1 MALQAEVT
9 RELSGSPRLMLAFP
23 ECHGTLTGHLATPHD
38 NAGRRWLILHI
49 SPQSWE
55 RPDAGRRGADADCG
69 SVSGFLVE
77 NESAKVNG
85 DLLFRTLHAE

>member
-38 NAGRRWLILHI
+38 NAGR
-49 SPQSWE
+49 
-55 RPDAGRRGADADCG
+55 
-69 SVSGFLVE
+69 
-77 NESAKVNG
+77 
-85 DLLFRTLHAE
+85 